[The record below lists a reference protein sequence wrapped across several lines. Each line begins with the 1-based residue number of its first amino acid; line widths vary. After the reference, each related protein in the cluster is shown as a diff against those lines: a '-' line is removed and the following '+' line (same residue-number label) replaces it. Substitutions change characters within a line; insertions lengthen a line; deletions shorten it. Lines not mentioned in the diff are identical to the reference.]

1 MMFDKVKE
9 SYTDRREITKINSV
23 IILFPESHRYD
34 RHGITTIYLVSYSYF
49 SFVDSVVKS
58 EFWDIASDIDD
69 GYYMYDLSQY
79 IKSCIRASDR
89 DNKIKE
95 VLNGN

>member
-1 MMFDKVKE
+1 M
-9 SYTDRREITKINSV
+9 
-23 IILFPESHRYD
+23 
-34 RHGITTIYLVSYSYF
+34 
-49 SFVDSVVKS
+49 KS